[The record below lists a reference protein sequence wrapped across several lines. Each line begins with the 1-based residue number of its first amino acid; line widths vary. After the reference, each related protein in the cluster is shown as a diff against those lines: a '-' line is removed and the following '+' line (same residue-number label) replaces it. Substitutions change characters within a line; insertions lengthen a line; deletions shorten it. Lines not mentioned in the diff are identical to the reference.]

1 MVVAGS
7 LSARRCAVLFL
18 SPHSCCSSSGPGAST
33 SLCTADCPALMWK
46 LEQCSNVGLKKAP
59 CSAQMVIT
67 QPKEAAPLTRLMHKA
82 AFAIITL
89 RWLWLLASPSP
100 PPGSAPTHLG
110 MFGSK

>member
-67 QPKEAAPLTRLMHKA
+67 RPKEAAPLTRLMHKA